1 MKKISEIDKNLA
13 ANEVAYD
20 GMTVY
25 RATEDP
31 FTIYGLW
38 EPQSDHCQ
46 RLPAEIGNNDNVNG
60 GVSYLYT
67 NTAGG
72 RIRFKTDATAI
83 TLRSVLPSL
92 NGFNHMP
99 LTGTSCFDLY
109 VDGQYRGP
117 FNPGVVTPPADG
129 GPVVAE
135 ATLSIPGQGMREIL
149 IHFPLYNDVTDVR
162 IALSEGA
169 QVQETDGYAYDKPVV
184 YYGSSITQ
192 GGCASHP
199 GNAYQAILSRELNCD
214 HVNLGF
220 SGSCLGEPV
229 MAEYI
234 AGLDMQAFV
243 LDYDHNAPT
252 AEHLEQTHE
261 AVFRR
266 VREKQ
271 PDLPILLVTAAD
283 HCLGDRQR
291 RKEVIRRTYD
301 NARKSGDEK
310 VYFLDGD
317 DIYREVGLDFCTVDG
332 CHPNDLGFYCMA
344 RAIGKQ
350 LKNMLP

>member
-1 MKKISEIDKNLA
+1 MRKITDVDKNLA
-13 ANEVAYD
+13 ANAVAYD

-25 RATEDP
+25 CITEKP

-38 EPQSDHCQ
+38 EPQNGMFQ
-46 RLPAEIGNNDNVNG
+46 RLPKEVAEATNG
-60 GVSYLYT
+60 GVGYLYT

-72 RIRFKTDATAI
+72 RIRFCTDASTI
-83 TLRSVLPSL
+83 ILRAVLPVLSQMP
-92 NGFNHMP
+92 HMP
-99 LTGTSCFDLY
+99 MTGIACFDLY
-109 VDGQYRGP
+109 VDGRYVGP
-117 FNPGVVTPPADG
+117 FIPTNTAPPAEG
-129 GPVVAE
+129 ECMVTEG
-135 ATLSIPGQGMREIL
+135 TRQLPGEGMREVL
-149 IHFPLYNDVTDVR
+149 IHFPLYNAVSDVC
-162 IALSEGA
+162 IALNEGA
-169 QVQETDGYAYDKPVV
+169 QVLETAGYAYDKPVV

-192 GGCASHP
+192 GGCVSHP
-199 GNAYQAILSRELNCD
+199 GNAYQAILSRDFDCD
-214 HVNLGF
+214 YINLGF
-220 SGSCLGEPV
+220 SGSCLGESA

-344 RAIGKQ
+344 RAIGKK